1 MFLYYFCSLKLT
13 LNIVMFPL
21 STCTGFI
28 VCGLNLTLPADSRIL
43 FYILRMCDN
52 FPNVVHRSLPRLLR
66 WVKEQAAKTP
76 MNIVAS
82 DIVTRDQFV
91 PIVVNLNIPK

>member
-1 MFLYYFCSLKLT
+1 
-13 LNIVMFPL
+13 
-21 STCTGFI
+21 
-28 VCGLNLTLPADSRIL
+28 
-43 FYILRMCDN
+43 MCDN
-52 FPNVVHRSLPRLLR
+52 FPNVVHRSLPRLLQ

-76 MNIVAS
+76 MNIIAS

>member
-1 MFLYYFCSLKLT
+1 MFSKKTYINYIFA
-13 LNIVMFPL
+13 L
-21 STCTGFI
+21 SNPIGFI
-28 VCGLNLTLPADSRIL
+28 VCGLNLTLPANSRIL
-43 FYILRMCDN
+43 FYIIRMCDN